1 MPLPSSERLIERGLT
16 LIATAEVEAPEAAE
30 RARQTL
36 AQWRA
41 RSPEHEAAA
50 VEALRRWQ
58 MLGGMVDELR
68 GHFDE
73 PAPVV
78 VAGPRHA
85 TLRRRQALR
94 AIAGLGSV
102 IAVGTGTAWYWH
114 QPVFEQT
121 LHMGTAQTGSAP
133 LPDGSRIDLNAR
145 TDLSVQL
152 YRQRRVVTLRQGE
165 ARFEVAA
172 DASRPFTVETRVG
185 TVTVVGTAFTVN
197 DRGGPVSIQV
207 EHGHVRFKATG
218 SNPGFWLSR
227 SDPAE
232 PPIDLHAGQ
241 SLTLRNGLPGPVT
254 RLAQGQ
260 AAAWRDGWLVFDNM
274 RLDEALPAINAHREH
289 ALVLGDPR
297 VAAMPLTGRFRAAES
312 DRLVD
317 ALPAIL
323 PVRAVTLRDGRIEL
337 QSMWRAR

>member
-41 RSPEHEAAA
+41 QSPDHEAAA
-50 VEALRRWQ
+50 AEALRRWQ
-58 MLGGMVDELR
+58 LLGGMVDELR

-73 PAPVV
+73 PEPVAIV
-78 VAGPRHA
+78 PPAA
-85 TLRRRQALR
+85 LRRRQALR

-102 IAVGTGTAWYWH
+102 MAVGSGTAWYWR
-114 QPVFEQT
+114 QSVFEQT
-121 LHMGTAQTGSAP
+121 LQTGTAETGSAP

-145 TDLSVQL
+145 TDLAVRL
-152 YRQRRVVTLRQGE
+152 YRQQRVVTLRQGE
-165 ARFEVAA
+165 ARFEVAP
-172 DASRPFTVETRVG
+172 DTSRPFTVQTRVG

-207 EHGHVRFKATG
+207 EHGHVRFSAAG
-218 SNPGFWLSR
+218 SNPGTGFWRSR
-227 SDPAE
+227 GDPAE
-232 PPIDLHAGQ
+232 PPIDLQAGQ

-312 DRLVD
+312 DRLLD